1 MTKTSQQ
8 PDIQAL
14 QRKTVRVL
22 TAGQIFSGF
31 GLGSTLSIGSL
42 LAHELSGTT
51 AWAGAAATFSTLGA
65 ATWAIPLARRAYARG
80 RRVALATGAAIA
92 ITGASLIIAATALRL
107 FPLLLVALFL
117 LGAGSATGLQAR
129 FAATDLPASKSTAR
143 DLSIVVWATTVGA
156 VVGPNLF
163 GPGEALGALI
173 GLPEMTGPF
182 FITILSQITAT
193 SIFWFGLRPDPLLTA
208 QKLGDAK
215 TAKPKLSIGTA
226 IQTLREYPVAAY
238 AVATIALS
246 HMVMVSVMSMTPA
259 HLEQHGATLVVVG
272 FTISIHIA
280 GMYAFSPIF
289 GWLADKFG
297 KIKTILLGQSIYI
310 AALLFAGIGMDNQ
323 QSVLL
328 GLFLIGLGW
337 SASTVSASALLSA
350 TLPAAQKTNVQGMSD
365 SLMNLSGAFGGAVA
379 GSIMTALMFVGLNM
393 SAMVPVSLILIYTGV
408 TLLRAKRE
416 RGLKAEFAPETNHRE
431 RISDPSGI

>member
-1 MTKTSQQ
+1 MSQTTQQ
-8 PDIQAL
+8 PDLQAI

-22 TAGQIFSGF
+22 TAGQVFSGF

-42 LAHELSGTT
+42 LALELSGTT

-65 ATWAIPLARRAYARG
+65 AAWAIPLARRAYARG

-92 ITGASLIIAATALRL
+92 ITGASLIITATALKF

-129 FAATDLPASKSTAR
+129 FAATDLPANKSTAR

-163 GPGEALGALI
+163 GPGEILGAWL

-182 FITILSQITAT
+182 FITILSQIGA
-193 SIFWFGLRPDPLLTA
+193 SLIFWFGLRPDPLKTA
-208 QKLGDAK
+208 QQLGDAK
-215 TAKPKLSIGTA
+215 AAKPKLSIGTA
-226 IQTLREYPVAAY
+226 IQTLREHPVAAY

-259 HLEQHGATLVVVG
+259 HLEQHGASLAVVG
-272 FTISIHIA
+272 FTISIHIG

-297 KIKTILLGQSIYI
+297 KIKTVLLGQTIYV
-310 AALLFAGIGMDNQ
+310 AALLFAGIGMENE

-328 GLFLIGLGW
+328 GLFLLGLGW

-350 TLPAAQKTNVQGMSD
+350 SLPAEQKTNVQGMSD
-365 SLMNLSGAFGGAVA
+365 SLMNLSGALGGAVA
-379 GSIMTALMFVGLNM
+379 GSIMAALMFVGLNL
-393 SAMVPVSLILIYTGV
+393 SAMAPVSLILIFTGL
-408 TLLRAKRE
+408 TLLRGRRE
-416 RGLKAEFAPETNHRE
+416 NASKTATELENPTT
-431 RISDPSGI
+431 PYM

>member
-1 MTKTSQQ
+1 MSQTTQQ
-8 PDIQAL
+8 PDLQAI

-22 TAGQIFSGF
+22 TAGQVFSGF

-42 LAHELSGTT
+42 LALELSGTT

-65 ATWAIPLARRAYARG
+65 AAWAIPLARRAYAKG

-92 ITGASLIIAATALRL
+92 ITGASLIITATALKF

-129 FAATDLPASKSTAR
+129 FAATDLPANKSTAR

-163 GPGEALGALI
+163 GPGEALGAWL

-193 SIFWFGLRPDPLLTA
+193 CIFWFGLRPDPLLTA

-215 TAKPKLSIGTA
+215 AAKPKLSIGTA
-226 IQTLREYPVAAY
+226 IQTLRTHPVAAY

-259 HLEQHGATLVVVG
+259 HLEQHGASLAVVG
-272 FTISIHIA
+272 FTISIHIG

-297 KIKTILLGQSIYI
+297 KIKTVLLGQTIYV
-310 AALLFAGIGMDNQ
+310 AALLFAGIGMENE

-328 GLFLIGLGW
+328 GLFLLGLGW
-337 SASTVSASALLSA
+337 SASTVSASALLSSS
-350 TLPAAQKTNVQGMSD
+350 LPAEQKTNVQGMSD
-365 SLMNLSGAFGGAVA
+365 SLMNLSGALGGAVA
-379 GSIMTALMFVGLNM
+379 GSIMAALMFVGLNL
-393 SAMVPVSLILIYTGV
+393 SAMAPVSLILIFTGL
-408 TLLRAKRE
+408 TLLRGRRE
-416 RGLKAEFAPETNHRE
+416 NASKNATELENPTT
-431 RISDPSGI
+431 PYM

>member
-1 MTKTSQQ
+1 VSQTTQQ
-8 PDIQAL
+8 PDLQAI

-22 TAGQIFSGF
+22 TAGQVFSGF

-42 LAHELSGTT
+42 LAFELSGTT

-65 ATWAIPLARRAYARG
+65 AAWAIPLARRANARG

-92 ITGASLIIAATALRL
+92 ITGASLIITATALKF

-129 FAATDLPASKSTAR
+129 FAATDLPANKSTAR

-163 GPGEALGALI
+163 GPGEILGAWL

-193 SIFWFGLRPDPLLTA
+193 CIFWFGLRPDPLQTA

-215 TAKPKLSIGTA
+215 AAKPKLSIGTA
-226 IQTLREYPVAAY
+226 IQTLREHPVAAY

-259 HLEQHGATLVVVG
+259 HLEQHGASLAVVG
-272 FTISIHIA
+272 FTISIHIG

-297 KIKTILLGQSIYI
+297 KIKTVLLGQTIYV
-310 AALLFAGIGMDNQ
+310 AALLFAGIGMENE

-328 GLFLIGLGW
+328 GLFLLGLGW
-337 SASTVSASALLSA
+337 SASTVSASALLSSS
-350 TLPAAQKTNVQGMSD
+350 LPAEQKTNVQGMSD
-365 SLMNLSGAFGGAVA
+365 SLMNLSGALGGAVA
-379 GSIMTALMFVGLNM
+379 GSIMAALMFVGLNL
-393 SAMVPVSLILIYTGV
+393 SAMAPVSLILIFTGL
-408 TLLRAKRE
+408 TLLRGR
-416 RGLKAEFAPETNHRE
+416 RDKAAAADETE
-431 RISDPSGI
+431 ESPKLGTTYLE